1 MASTRTL
8 LSRLTVAK
16 SDEPRQRVVAEKEV
30 FRPSESIFDANVWKI
45 FVPASA
51 MNIRR
56 VDLVFSKQN
65 DGSYK
70 GKWETI
76 PFADHTA
83 VGFAVSEKYFGE
95 GAERIVY
102 KMTELDAKTHAVGP
116 ALVAKESL
124 YKQKKQ
130 DACHLEKWHR
140 IFVKTQRRAFK
151 LAEKFNAKLNELG
164 VDKLIYRIKFLSCSI
179 YNAEVG
185 GTSYSFLA
193 EKQLDP
199 HKYLKYNN
207 NAGGVDGNAQQNAI
221 NVVIPPLPAILKPVS
236 GKKLTLGVINEDE
249 EDEES
254 DSDNDGDADGPLSEF
269 VANGKT
275 MELQSK
281 VLDGDIPQAFTH
293 WTYKHTQRDEM
304 VCDLQGQL
312 NLEGG
317 YFELTDPCIHS
328 SYRIKNFGRTDHG
341 QQGFQLFFNSH
352 QCNHLC
358 KILSIANNTYK
369 G

>member
-1 MASTRTL
+1 M
-8 LSRLTVAK
+8 
-16 SDEPRQRVVAEKEV
+16 
-30 FRPSESIFDANVWKI
+30 
-45 FVPASA
+45 
-51 MNIRR
+51 
-56 VDLVFSKQN
+56 
-65 DGSYK
+65 
-70 GKWETI
+70 
-76 PFADHTA
+76 
-83 VGFAVSEKYFGE
+83 
-95 GAERIVY
+95 
-102 KMTELDAKTHAVGP
+102 
-116 ALVAKESL
+116 
-124 YKQKKQ
+124 
-130 DACHLEKWHR
+130 
-140 IFVKTQRRAFK
+140 
-151 LAEKFNAKLNELG
+151 
-164 VDKLIYRIKFLSCSI
+164 DKLIYRIKFLSCSI

-221 NVVIPPLPAILKPVS
+221 NVVIPPPLPAILKPAS

-254 DSDNDGDADGPLSEF
+254 DSDDDGDADGQLSEF

-293 WTYKHTQRDEM
+293 WTYNYTKRNEM